1 VILAEG
7 IYQVLFLK
15 QLERMYKKI
24 LVPVDGSEPS
34 KHALATA
41 MDSASKW
48 DAELE
53 ILTVIPPVTS
63 LLYAEPVTIV
73 VEEFKEQLE
82 KIHQKILQEATERVK
97 EKHPELKIAT
107 KLRQGHVSTMI
118 LQESDKE
125 DIDLIVMGSR
135 GLSGL
140 KCWFLGSVSRS
151 VVEHCKKPIL
161 IVK

>member
-1 VILAEG
+1 MILAEG
-7 IYQVLFLK
+7 IYQVLILK
-15 QLERMYKKI
+15 QTERMYKKI

-82 KIHQKILQEATERVK
+82 KIHQKILQ
-97 EKHPELKIAT
+97 
-107 KLRQGHVSTMI
+107 
-118 LQESDKE
+118 
-125 DIDLIVMGSR
+125 
-135 GLSGL
+135 
-140 KCWFLGSVSRS
+140 
-151 VVEHCKKPIL
+151 
-161 IVK
+161 